1 MAVHRVLVAD
11 DDDDERLITSLLVRS
26 VFRDTE
32 CTGHLEVV
40 VVSNGEA
47 AIAEIQREPY
57 DLVLTDLNMGVG
69 LKDGFD
75 VARSAYTNNVRC
87 FIVTNGKLHCGAT
100 KSCPTERCALPTEA
114 VVAKHDL
121 RPLLTALFRAA

>member
-32 CTGHLEVV
+32 CTGQLEVV
-40 VVSNGEA
+40 AVSTGEA

-75 VARSAYTNNVRC
+75 VARSAYMYNVRC
-87 FIVTNGKLHCGAT
+87 FIVTNGKLH
-100 KSCPTERCALPTEA
+100 CPTERCALPTEA

-121 RPLLTALFRAA
+121 RHLLTALFRAA